1 MTALNCIKIDKNF
14 KEIKNSNFKI
24 KADLVLLAM
33 GFVHPIKKG
42 PIEELNLKLDNKGNI
57 LASQDNY
64 LFKMIK
70 KYLLLVTLRRGQSL
84 GGMG

>member
-1 MTALNCIKIDKNF
+1 MTGLNCIKIDKNF

-42 PIEELNLKLDNKGNI
+42 PIEELKLKLDDKGNI
-57 LASQDNY
+57 LAD
-64 LFKMIK
+64 FKKTILPQIK
-70 KYLLLVTLRRGQSL
+70 RYLLQETQEEDSH
-84 GGMG
+84 